1 MSRTRR
7 ESRAQVEQHR
17 LRPAE
22 GAKKSRKRVG
32 RGDGSGRGTYS
43 GRGLKGQKSRSG
55 PGIRLGFQGGGLPL
69 IKSLPKLRGFTRA
82 NRTLYSVVNLDSL
95 ARLPAGSVVTPKSL
109 VEAGLV
115 KSLGRPVKVLGRGEL
130 DLPLTVEAHK
140 FSRAA
145 RRSIEAAGGTATE
158 VS

>member
-1 MSRTRR
+1 M
-7 ESRAQVEQHR
+7 
-17 LRPAE
+17 RPPG

-32 RGDGSGRGTYS
+32 RGDGSGHGSYS
-43 GRGLKGQKSRSG
+43 GKGLKGQKARSG

-82 NRTLYSVVNLDSL
+82 GRTLYSVVNLDGL
-95 ARLPAGSVVTPKSL
+95 AKLPAGSVVTPSSL

-115 KSLGRPVKVLGRGEL
+115 RSLDGPVKVLGRGEL
-130 DLPLTVEAHK
+130 DVPLTVEAHK

>member
-1 MSRTRR
+1 M
-7 ESRAQVEQHR
+7 EQHR
-17 LRPAE
+17 LRPPG

-32 RGDGSGRGTYS
+32 RGDGSGHGSYS
-43 GRGLKGQKSRSG
+43 GKGLKGQKARSG

-82 NRTLYSVVNLDSL
+82 DRILYSVVNLDGL
-95 ARLPAGSVVTPKSL
+95 AKLPAGSVVTPRSL

-115 KSLGRPVKVLGRGEL
+115 KSLDRPVKVLGRGEL
-130 DLPLTVEAHK
+130 DVPLTVEAHK